1 MHFALCILNL
11 IICCPHCGAQGER
24 KVWDE
29 ILIFRTIMRL
39 KTKKQTLL
47 KIISLASLS
56 GAVGI
61 CICYLVFMNKLSV
74 SGFELSKLHQDL
86 TNLQD
91 QNSALEIKAMELES
105 YKHINKKISQ
115 LNMVEAG
122 KVDYVLSSAS
132 FVAKK

>member
-1 MHFALCILNL
+1 
-11 IICCPHCGAQGER
+11 
-24 KVWDE
+24 
-29 ILIFRTIMRL
+29 MRL